1 MKITNV
7 EMEVYRWPRRKP
19 ITNGLYTYTH
29 AGINV
34 INVETDEGVTGI
46 GIGASSQDAPAV
58 GAAILQDA
66 GPGRGMCQR

>member
-29 AGINV
+29 AGYKC
-34 INVETDEGVTGI
+34 D
-46 GIGASSQDAPAV
+46 
-58 GAAILQDA
+58 
-66 GPGRGMCQR
+66 QR